1 LIFGIYFAAELRGLL
16 LSAGVDDP
24 DPQSIGFFGTLS
36 IEQGKAFLA
45 KLDEVAK
52 KGEGA
57 LEALVVAHEDRTPPT
72 A

>member
-1 LIFGIYFAAELRGLL
+1 MNLAGSFGLSHAGLPK
-16 LSAGVDDP
+16 AHDDP
-24 DPQSIGFFGTLS
+24 DPQPNGFFGTLS

-57 LEALVVAHEDRTPPT
+57 LEALVVVHEDRTPPT